1 MQRISVVSFAV
12 ETQHCSPCSKK
23 NVLTFFSNSKF
34 SSFCF
39 GVQSV
44 SLHPLLSF
52 YRLYLN
58 VFFGVCQLYGSR
70 FLICTLLLGAV
81 VVFPQCVHYTSS
93 IT

>member
-23 NVLTFFSNSKF
+23 NVLTFFSTVIQT
-34 SSFCF
+34 FCF
-39 GVQSV
+39 GAQSV

-58 VFFGVCQLYGSR
+58 GFFGVCQLYGSR

-81 VVFPQCVHYTSS
+81 VVFPQRVHYSSS